1 MTEDHEPIEFPGLE
15 AAVIGVASQ
24 QYGPKF
30 LVYSVEKII
39 EILERDMDH
48 ADALEFFEVNVRGV
62 YAGTRTPFLLDPMDA
77 AQAEE
82 TLAGEG

>member
-1 MTEDHEPIEFPGLE
+1 MSEDHKPIKFPGLD
-15 AAVIGVASQ
+15 AAVIGLASQ
-24 QYGPKF
+24 QNGPKF
-30 LVYSVEKII
+30 MVYSVEKII

-48 ADALEFFEVNVRGV
+48 DDAVEFFEFNIRGL
-62 YAGTRTPFLLDPMDA
+62 YAGPGTPFLLDPMDA

>member
-1 MTEDHEPIEFPGLE
+1 MSEDHKPIEFPGLE
-15 AAVIGVASQ
+15 TAVIGLASQ
-24 QYGPKF
+24 QNGPKF

-39 EILERDMDH
+39 EILERDMNHD
-48 ADALEFFEVNVRGV
+48 DALEFFEFNIRGL
-62 YAGTRTPFLLDPMDA
+62 YAGPGTPFLLDQMDA